1 MVAHVLVERRA
12 KTINQ
17 LFSYRVP
24 KELEPQ
30 IKIGVRVKVPFG
42 RTKVEGFVLD
52 LSAFI
57 KTTYQLKDI
66 IKIVDLKPVL
76 NKEMLALGQ
85 YISTQTLCYLIEAY
99 QVMLPTALKAK
110 INRKIKIKT
119 EKYLSLAVMRDEL
132 ETLKLTKR
140 GQEIV
145 TNLLLKPKIKKKE
158 LTNISTSAVTTLL
171 KKGVIKETNE
181 EIYRLEDTISNYQPI
196 TLTKEQNV
204 VINKIK
210 ASFFQPQTFLLHGVT
225 GSGKTEVYMELVG
238 EVIKLGKEAII
249 LVPEISLT
257 PQMVRRFKSRF
268 SNQVAILHSAL
279 SAGEK
284 YDEWRK
290 IERKEVSIVI
300 GARSAIFAPLTNLG
314 LIIID
319 EEHVT
324 TYKQENHPRYHT
336 LDITLWRS
344 KYHSCPVLLGSAT
357 PSLES
362 YARAQKGIYHLLTLP
377 NRINQ
382 KSLPSITIVD
392 LKQSIKTG
400 HHYFSKLLIEK
411 INNCLLK
418 NEQVILLLNRRGYA
432 PMVMCTMCGYIDKC
446 PNCDITLTY
455 HKRKNMMWCHYCDY
469 QKPRMIS
476 CPDCHHQEIRDYGV
490 GTERIFEQIKEFF
503 PLAKTIRMD
512 FDTTTRKGSHEKI
525 LTAFRTG
532 QYNILLG
539 TQMIAK
545 GLDFPKVT
553 LVGVL
558 NGDTSLNIPDFRS
571 SERTF
576 QLLSQVAGRAG
587 RDKLEGEVI
596 IQTYHPDHYSINYVK
611 NHDYLG
617 FYQEE
622 MKIRRILKYPPY
634 YFLIL
639 VRIISSDYDLGRKA
653 SIKVGTY
660 LREQIKGNSIILGPS
675 TANLYRFNNNYR
687 FQCLIKYKKE
697 DNINQVLNNLL
708 THYQHNKRVS
718 IEIDKNPL
726 KIL

>member
-119 EKYLSLAVMRDEL
+119 EKYLSLAVMRDNL

-319 EEHVT
+319 EEHVA
-324 TYKQENHPRYHT
+324 TYKQENHPRY
-336 LDITLWRS
+336 
-344 KYHSCPVLLGSAT
+344 
-357 PSLES
+357 
-362 YARAQKGIYHLLTLP
+362 
-377 NRINQ
+377 
-382 KSLPSITIVD
+382 
-392 LKQSIKTG
+392 
-400 HHYFSKLLIEK
+400 
-411 INNCLLK
+411 
-418 NEQVILLLNRRGYA
+418 
-432 PMVMCTMCGYIDKC
+432 
-446 PNCDITLTY
+446 
-455 HKRKNMMWCHYCDY
+455 
-469 QKPRMIS
+469 
-476 CPDCHHQEIRDYGV
+476 
-490 GTERIFEQIKEFF
+490 
-503 PLAKTIRMD
+503 
-512 FDTTTRKGSHEKI
+512 
-525 LTAFRTG
+525 
-532 QYNILLG
+532 
-539 TQMIAK
+539 
-545 GLDFPKVT
+545 
-553 LVGVL
+553 
-558 NGDTSLNIPDFRS
+558 
-571 SERTF
+571 
-576 QLLSQVAGRAG
+576 
-587 RDKLEGEVI
+587 
-596 IQTYHPDHYSINYVK
+596 
-611 NHDYLG
+611 
-617 FYQEE
+617 
-622 MKIRRILKYPPY
+622 
-634 YFLIL
+634 
-639 VRIISSDYDLGRKA
+639 
-653 SIKVGTY
+653 
-660 LREQIKGNSIILGPS
+660 
-675 TANLYRFNNNYR
+675 
-687 FQCLIKYKKE
+687 
-697 DNINQVLNNLL
+697 
-708 THYQHNKRVS
+708 
-718 IEIDKNPL
+718 
-726 KIL
+726 